1 MSIDFNSLKG
11 DLLSRAEPL
20 LRQWLPAGKVKSGEY
35 MVGDLSGAP
44 GESLKINLRTG
55 KWKDFASDDVKGGDL
70 ISLYAAIHRISQAE
84 AAREL
89 GAEETRFRPVSPVS
103 VEKKEPEPEP
113 EFEMPPAGETFSCF
127 YTQWGKPVRVWE
139 YKNSEGAL
147 MGYIA
152 RYEPVGM
159 RKQFLPWIWMNGGW
173 RAKQFP
179 APRPIYGLDKL
190 AARPLAHVIICEGE
204 KAADAASQ
212 IVPKS
217 VCISW
222 PAGAKAW
229 QKVDW
234 SPLEGRRVLL
244 WPDNDEAGISCMA
257 DIQAAISDVCMDVMR
272 IDPKG
277 MADKWDAADA
287 LAEGW
292 DSSKFS
298 EWAKARI
305 AKPETKNDAR
315 AEPQRVPEAH
325 GNGKPENPY
334 RAVEAGGSRSSVP
347 PGGSRIEAE
356 QAGTGT
362 HGKPVSLAVERQ
374 KRRKST
380 ESIEPARWHGM
391 PWACHIVATEKKVAR
406 TQDGYANA
414 KTILREDP
422 SWQGVIMYD
431 EFRHRV
437 FVGREND
444 HGLPE
449 GELWRSSFDGVVTE
463 WIQKI
468 GVPVQ
473 LSTVVSA
480 VQHTAVDNRVNP
492 LHEYLNGL
500 EWDGVPRIGRWLVD
514 YCKAESNA
522 FTNAAG
528 RLWMIGAVSRAL
540 APGNDL
546 DNVLLLEGKQGIG
559 KSTAFRILGGKFF
572 KDDMPDLHNKDSK
585 GALRGAWIFEL
596 GELSAIRKQDSEM
609 IKQFITRK
617 IEIFRPPYGVHE
629 EEFPRTVAFCGT
641 TNESEYLKDTE
652 NRRFWPVL
660 INSVNLDCLQE
671 DRDQLWA
678 EAVHE
683 FNRGESWRMPAELI
697 PHAKAA
703 QEDRREVDLWES
715 YVRKFV
721 THRADMPVHGSNK
734 IDWKERIEGP
744 KKVMT
749 VNEILIDCFFREH
762 GRLELRDQMRVGK
775 ILTAMGWTRERPRKS
790 DRIMEKWCS
799 RAPEEE
805 GK

>member
-1 MSIDFNSLKG
+1 MSIDFSLLNR
-11 DLLSRAEPL
+11 DLLSQAETHLRA
-20 LRQWLPAGKVKSGEY
+20 WLPGGKLHGREY
-35 MVGDLSGAP
+35 KCGNLQGTEGDSLS
-44 GESLKINLRTG
+44 INVRTG
-55 KWKDFASDDVKGGDL
+55 MWADFATDNKGGDL
-70 ISLYAAIHRISQAE
+70 ISLYAAIHNIGQAE

-89 GAEETRFRPVSPVS
+89 GAEETRFRPVAPVQQ
-103 VEKKEPEPEP
+103 KQPEPEEPLELPP
-113 EFEMPPAGETFSCF
+113 EGETFSCF
-127 YTQWGKPVRVWE
+127 YTRWGKPAGVWE
-139 YKNSEGAL
+139 YKNAHGAL
-147 MGYIA
+147 MGYVA
-152 RYEPVGM
+152 RYEPAGM
-159 RKQFLPWIWMNGGW
+159 RKQFLPWIWKNGQW
-173 RAKQFP
+173 VTKAFP
-179 APRPIYGLDKL
+179 TPRPIYGLDDL
-190 AARPLAHVIICEGE
+190 ERRPSAHVIICEGE
-204 KAADAASQ
+204 KSADAAQ
-212 IVPKS
+212 NILTTS

-222 PAGAKAW
+222 PGGAKAW
-229 QKVDW
+229 EKVDW
-234 SPLEGRRVLL
+234 SPLKGRKVLL
-244 WPDNDEAGISCMA
+244 WPDNDEAGISCMV
-257 DIQAAISDVCMDVMR
+257 DIQSALAGICEEVMR
-272 IDPKG
+272 INPEG
-277 MADKWDAADA
+277 QPEKWDAADA
-287 LAEGW
+287 LVEGW
-292 DSSKFS
+292 NSGKFK

-305 AKPETKNDAR
+305 VKPEIKNERDDAQR
-315 AEPQRVPEAH
+315 KPQYVSEAH
-325 GNGKPENPY
+325 GNGKPESTH
-334 RAVEAGGSRSSVP
+334 RSADSGGSRGANS

-362 HGKPVSLAVERQ
+362 HGKPVILAEERA
-374 KRRKST
+374 KRRKAT
-380 ESIEPARWHGM
+380 ESVMPALWHGM
-391 PWACHIVATEKKVAR
+391 PWAPHIIATEKKVAKA
-406 TQDGYANA
+406 QDGYANA

-444 HGLPE
+444 HGLPA
-449 GELWRSSFDGVVTE
+449 GELWRGSFDGVVTE

-468 GVPVQ
+468 GIPVQ

-492 LHEYLNGL
+492 LHEYLNGI

-514 YCKAESNA
+514 YCKAEPSE

-540 APGNDL
+540 VPGNDL

-572 KDDMPDLHNKDSK
+572 KDDMPDLHNKDAK

-660 INSVNLDCLQE
+660 INAVNLGCLAE

-683 FNRGESWRMPAELI
+683 FKRGESWRMPKELI

-715 YVRKFV
+715 YVRRFV
-721 THRADMPVHGSNK
+721 TESVDRSLDGRNELRWTARP
-734 IDWKERIEGP
+734 EGP
-744 KKVMT
+744 KKLLT
-749 VNEILIDCFFREH
+749 VNEILLECFFKEH
-762 GRLELRDQMRVGK
+762 GRLEKRDQMRVGAT
-775 ILTAMGWTRERPRKS
+775 LTAMGWIRRKARKG
-790 DRIMEKWCS
+790 DNVMDTWVYQ
-799 RAPEEE
+799 APEE
-805 GK
+805 K